1 MVTITGIISRKNSV
15 GKEFFV
21 LELMGGIEL
30 VQSKKTGKFY
40 TTSRVVTIP
49 TTLNGVTGKMVLG
62 STLPGVIER
71 TKVDE
76 PYDFKLPNG
85 EVIELDYTYQF
96 RPEDKA
102 EEVFQQS
109 LDLEVSH

>member
-1 MVTITGIISRKNSV
+1 MITISNIIKRKSSE

-21 LELMGGIEL
+21 LELMSGVEL
-30 VQSKKTGKFY
+30 VKSKKTGKFY
-40 TTSRVVTIP
+40 TTSRIATIP
-49 TTLNGVTGKMVLG
+49 TTLNEKTGKIVIG
-62 STLPGVIER
+62 SSLPGIIE
-71 TKVDE
+71 KVGVE

-85 EVIELDYTYQF
+85 EVIELDYTYQYS
-96 RPEDKA
+96 PDGLE